1 MCTSVSLDDDFINP
15 NHISIEVSAW
25 TPGEPLKGSLY
36 THLSIYSIFLLVIQ
50 VEIFYRMNFRHRYS
64 NGYLHE
70 ACTTRAI
77 DDRTELSTE
86 GAFRVDGERISWAK
100 YICTDYDEAMDWSA
114 GYYLLSYNM
123 APGQTMAEFK

>member
-1 MCTSVSLDDDFINP
+1 
-15 NHISIEVSAW
+15 
-25 TPGEPLKGSLY
+25 
-36 THLSIYSIFLLVIQ
+36 
-50 VEIFYRMNFRHRYS
+50 MNFRHEYS

-70 ACTTRAI
+70 ACTNEAI
-77 DDRTELSTE
+77 EERTELSTE

-114 GYYLLSYNM
+114 GYYRLSYNM